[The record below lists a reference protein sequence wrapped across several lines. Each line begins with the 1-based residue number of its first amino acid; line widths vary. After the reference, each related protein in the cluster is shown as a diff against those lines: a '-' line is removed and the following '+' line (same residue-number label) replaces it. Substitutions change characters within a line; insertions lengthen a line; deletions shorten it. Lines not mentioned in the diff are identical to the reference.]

1 MSLIPFTFQRSKI
14 TCQNVFLHEKIIKI
28 LSTKYLFKNMSH
40 IFFMKLQKSENTN
53 RTIFSFLLILT
64 AIPEFVTQVN
74 VALEA
79 LSKNSLDVFDDDQFV
94 DISKKIYDT
103 IHDIRCSVMM
113 IRVSLLCFP
122 LNYCNAPH
130 HLECLE

>member
-1 MSLIPFTFQRSKI
+1 MILHFLESLEIRKYKQDNI
-14 TCQNVFLHEKIIKI
+14 I
-28 LSTKYLFKNMSH
+28 LS
-40 IFFMKLQKSENTN
+40 I
-53 RTIFSFLLILT
+53 T

-79 LSKNSLDVFDDDQFV
+79 LNKNSLDVFDDNQFV

-113 IRVSLLCFP
+113 IRVSLLYLS
-122 LNYCNAPH
+122 LNYLSQHLLPAGMPRMLTRNVLFLCHNVNAEIH
-130 HLECLE
+130 

>member
-1 MSLIPFTFQRSKI
+1 
-14 TCQNVFLHEKIIKI
+14 
-28 LSTKYLFKNMSH
+28 MSH
-40 IFFMKLQKSENTN
+40 IFMKLQKSENTN
-53 RTIFSFLLILT
+53 GAIFSFLLILT
-64 AIPEFVTQVN
+64 AIPEFVTQVD

-79 LSKNSLDVFDDDQFV
+79 LNKNSLDVFDDDQFV

-122 LNYCNAPH
+122 LNYHNAPH
-130 HLECLE
+130 HLEYLE

>member
-1 MSLIPFTFQRSKI
+1 MSLFVVDSFYFLEIQDHPAK
-14 TCQNVFLHEKIIKI
+14 VFCLSMLKIIKT
-28 LSTKYLFKNMSH
+28 LLVKYLFKNMILH
-40 IFFMKLQKSENTN
+40 
-53 RTIFSFLLILT
+53 FLESLEIGKYKQDNLPFLSIPT

-79 LSKNSLDVFDDDQFV
+79 LNKNSLDAFDDNQFV

-113 IRVSLLCFP
+113 IRVSLFYL
-122 LNYCNAPH
+122 H
-130 HLECLE
+130 